1 MSEISSST
9 SSSSLPPLPEL
20 ALRVADILRA
30 RKETVAVA
38 ESSAGGLVSAALLA
52 IPGASAYFLGGAV
65 VYTKAARKA
74 LMGLTDADVTGM
86 RAETEPYAKFI
97 AGKVRDNHGATWGL
111 GETGAA
117 GPTGSRYG
125 DAPGHVCV
133 AVVGATSTARTIETG
148 DTNRPANMD
157 VFARQA
163 LMLFSEVLAESSK
176 A

>member
-1 MSEISSST
+1 MSDAPAST
-9 SSSSLPPLPEL
+9 STSSLPPLADL
-20 ALRVADILRA
+20 ARRVADMLRA
-30 RKETVAVA
+30 RGETVAVA

-65 VYTKAARKA
+65 IYTKAARKA

-125 DAPGHVCV
+125 DSPGHVCV
-133 AVVGATSTARTIETG
+133 AVVGTTSTARTIETG

-163 LMLFSEVLAESSK
+163 LLLFAEVLDASAK
-176 A
+176 P

>member
-1 MSEISSST
+1 MSDAPAST
-9 SSSSLPPLPEL
+9 STSSLPPLADL
-20 ALRVADILRA
+20 ARRVADMLRA
-30 RKETVAVA
+30 RGETVAVA

-65 VYTKAARKA
+65 IYTKAARKA

-133 AVVGATSTARTIETG
+133 AVVGASSTARTIETG

-163 LMLFSEVLAESSK
+163 LMLFAEVLDASAK
-176 A
+176 P